1 MEDRIHLNVCS
12 QIDIDWQERF
22 DESKEIELRALR
34 AASDSSRIRLA
45 LNHMTMLQTLDV
57 RVSANQEREIKIIE
71 IRSAKNDVLN
81 V

>member
-57 RVSANQEREIKIIE
+57 RVSANEERY
-71 IRSAKNDVLN
+71 
-81 V
+81 